1 MTELSLCQDLFHS
14 SLTRQLMVT
23 QTVISWTRSQEFLLT
38 GWLRNSQEKLRRTMT
53 FMIYSS
59 SRRTSSWLRMR
70 RRTCSEK
77 LFSLSIFQRSDAML
91 KIRRNQELTKRISS
105 MMFIGTNIGFHHE
118 ILKDR
123 GVFPRAVSDE
133 LLFELR
139 LHLPAML

>member
-1 MTELSLCQDLFHS
+1 MTELSLFQDLFHS

-38 GWLRNSQEKLRRTMT
+38 VWLRNSQEKLRRTMI

-70 RRTCSEK
+70 RWTCSEK
-77 LFSLSIFQRSDAML
+77 LFSLSIFQRSDAMP
-91 KIRRNQELTKRISS
+91 KIRRNQELTRRISS

-123 GVFPRAVSDE
+123 GVFPRAFSDE

>member
-1 MTELSLCQDLFHS
+1 MTKDEKANM
-14 SLTRQLMVT
+14 LM
-23 QTVISWTRSQEFLLT
+23 L
-38 GWLRNSQEKLRRTMT
+38 
-53 FMIYSS
+53 
-59 SRRTSSWLRMR
+59 
-70 RRTCSEK
+70 K